1 MHVVM
6 FADQHLESLGGA
18 QVSMRL
24 QKRFLER
31 AGHVVTVVAPRLH
44 RPASDDPAY
53 LDLPSIAITPDRE
66 YALTWPGARTD
77 RFLDAEMG
85 ARLPADV
92 VHVQADFWGAFIG
105 HRFAARHGLPVVHTM
120 HNRVDVGI
128 EATAPFPSLVLRV
141 LNAWARR
148 ALPSPAARRAARH
161 GGGPSRDAHDD
172 PRAARDSATSEATVA
187 DGPSAATPRAARR
200 SGVPSQDVG
209 EALRDPRDSAS
220 FDGSAPLVP
229 ASRIDGWAFLHRLA
243 RLSRAVTAPSAHFAR
258 RLEWH
263 GVAPSVDVIWNGI
276 DDDVLDAALAFG
288 SSARRPGRPRFVWLG
303 RMSPEKRLLPFLEAV
318 VASGIDAE
326 VEVIGGGA
334 QLSAAQRLVELERP
348 TAAVVFSGRL
358 PYAETLA
365 RLADADA
372 VVQTS
377 IGFETQ
383 GMTVFEA
390 ASLGTPAV
398 VSDPDIAAEL
408 GGGTWSVADATVPAL
423 AEALR
428 RAAADIAA
436 GSPVRAE
443 PSIAERFRQSSR
455 TAAMVAVYE
464 RVIRSGR

>member
-1 MHVVM
+1 M
-6 FADQHLESLGGA
+6 FADQHVESLGGA

-44 RPASDDPAY
+44 RPAAHDASY
-53 LDLPSIAITPDRE
+53 LDLVSLPITVDRE

-85 ARLPADV
+85 ARLPVDV

-105 HRFAARHGLPVVHTM
+105 HRYAKRHGLPVVHTM

-128 EATAPFPSLVLRV
+128 EATAPFPGLVLRA

-148 ALPSPAARRAARH
+148 ALPR
-161 GGGPSRDAHDD
+161 GGSVP
-172 PRAARDSATSEATVA
+172 EA
-187 DGPSAATPRAARR
+187 GRGSAAAGR
-200 SGVPSQDVG
+200 G
-209 EALRDPRDSAS
+209 
-220 FDGSAPLVP
+220 
-229 ASRIDGWAFLHRLA
+229 IDGWAYLRQLA
-243 RLSRAVTAPSAHFAR
+243 ALSRAVTAPSAHFAR
-258 RLEWH
+258 RLERH

-276 DDDVLDAALAFG
+276 DDDALDAALAAG
-288 SSARRPGRPRFVWLG
+288 PTERRPGRPRFVWLG

-318 VASGIDAE
+318 VESRIDAE
-326 VEVIGGGA
+326 VEIIGGGG
-334 QLSAAQRLVELERP
+334 QLRAAQRLVERGAP
-348 TAAVVFSGRL
+348 VASVAFAGRL
-358 PYAETLA
+358 SYAETLR

-398 VSDPDIAAEL
+398 VSDPDIGAEL
-408 GGGTWSVADATVPAL
+408 GAGTWTVPDATVAAL
-423 AEALR
+423 AQTLR
-428 RAAADIAA
+428 RAAVDIAA
-436 GSPVRAE
+436 GSPVTPDA
-443 PSIAERFRQSSR
+443 SVAERFRQSSR

-464 RVIRSGR
+464 RAVAAGR